1 MLCLA
6 VLFLRFL
13 MLGFSKDL
21 GIDLGTANVLIYQ
34 RGRGIVLREPSVAA
48 INKSTREPRAVGE
61 EARQMLGRTPTSI
74 EAVQPIK
81 DGVIADFTVTRQML
95 ELFFQKVLGRRFLFK
110 PRVIICVPSNV
121 TKVEQRAVLDAARA
135 AGAKEAYPIE
145 EPMAAAIGAGLHI
158 NEPEGNMVVD
168 IGGGTT
174 DVAVM
179 ALGGIVVS
187 ESARV
192 GGIKM
197 DEAIARH
204 IKREHNILVGE
215 TTAEEVKI
223 AIGSARPLDDELIVA
238 VNGRDIRNGLP
249 RTIELSSEEIR
260 TAIQETVHQVVA
272 RVRSVL
278 EQTPPELASD
288 IITRGIWL
296 TGGGAQ
302 LRGISDLIANDTGI
316 PVHVADDPL
325 SCVAIGTGRALDQ
338 IDLLSETHFAFAGVG
353 AR

>member
-1 MLCLA
+1 MFGL
-6 VLFLRFL
+6 
-13 MLGFSKDL
+13 SKDL

-48 INKSTREPRAVGE
+48 INKQTREIKAAGE
-61 EARQMLGRTPTSI
+61 EARLMLGRTPNSI

-81 DGVIADFTVTRQML
+81 DGVIADFTITKKML
-95 ELFFQKVLGRRFLFK
+95 HYFFQQVLGNRFLFK

-121 TKVEQRAVLDAARA
+121 TKVEQRAVLDAARD

-145 EPMAAAIGAGLHI
+145 EPMAAAIGAGLQIH
-158 NEPEGNMVVD
+158 EPEGSMVVD

-187 ESARV
+187 ESARM
-192 GGIKM
+192 GGQKM

-204 IKREHNILVGE
+204 IKREHNLIVGE

-223 AIGSARPLDDELIVA
+223 AIGSAATLEDELLVE
-238 VNGRDIRNGLP
+238 VKGRDMLNGLP
-249 RTIELSSEEIR
+249 RTVELSSEEIR
-260 TAIQETVHQVVA
+260 AAIAEPVHQIIA

-278 EQTPPELASD
+278 EQTPPELSAD
-288 IITRGIWL
+288 IVSRGIWL

-302 LRGISDLIANDTGI
+302 LRGIDRLIERDTGI
-316 PVHVADDPL
+316 PVHIAENPL
-325 SCVAIGTGRALDQ
+325 SCVAIGTGKALDQ
-338 IDLLSETHFAFAGVG
+338 IDLLAETHFAFAGVG
-353 AR
+353 VR